1 MQGDVWASTD
11 HCFQFKAREQG
22 EERDGDNPGHIF
34 SIQICMEGDQIP
46 AHSLPHS
53 SYRLVKLMEA
63 VVQSQSGVLGSV
75 LGGDSSVPD
84 DAEMMMIFWFYA
96 QGASPIR
103 KMNLLPSSTWC

>member
-1 MQGDVWASTD
+1 MQWDVWAAAD

-53 SYRLVKLMEA
+53 SYCLVKLMEA
-63 VVQSQSGVLGSV
+63 VVQSQSGILGSI
-75 LGGDSSVPD
+75 LGGDSSVPCG
-84 DAEMMMIFWFYA
+84 AEMKKLFVF
-96 QGASPIR
+96 
-103 KMNLLPSSTWC
+103 LLREPHLLER